1 MNWDGIIG
9 FGVAGNMAGHLEQ
22 AGEDRDFVAV
32 SVSDRKA
39 PKGMFPFYLP
49 HPTVEHQLHVM
60 PLCDSIIE
68 IKPDGE
74 NYQIEP
80 EVSLLCTLEY
90 QDGSVVS
97 ITPHSAMAHND
108 CSIRKEGAKKIS
120 EKKNWGANTKGVSSQ
135 RIPID
140 SFAKGGILD
149 HYQLTS
155 YLLRGEILHHYGIS
169 SSLTSY
175 SYFYEE
181 LIGWMVD
188 RFSHQHDVGPLE
200 NLQEHLAASGYPK
213 QALISIGATRYTD
226 FGASN
231 FLQPDDVAI
240 VVVYDRRKYSEEEVQ
255 ELIQQ
260 DNCEGSDISILKQRV
275 MLQANF

>member
-49 HPTVEHQLHVM
+49 NPTITHQLHVM

-80 EVSLLCTLEY
+80 EVSLLCSLEY
-90 QDGSVVS
+90 QDGIVVS
-97 ITPHSAMAHND
+97 IVPQYAMAHND

-120 EKKNWGANTKGVSSQ
+120 EKKNWGARTKGVSAQ
-135 RIPID
+135 RIEID
-140 SFAKGGILD
+140 SFAADGVLD

-155 YLLRGEILHHYGIS
+155 YLLRGSVLHHYGIS

-181 LIGWMVD
+181 LLDWMVD
-188 RFSHQHDVGPLE
+188 RFAHQQDVGPLE
-200 NLQEHLAASGYPK
+200 NLQEHLAASGYPQ

-231 FLQPDDVAI
+231 FLQPGDFAI
-240 VVVYDRRKYSEEEVQ
+240 VAVYDRRKYTEEKVR
-255 ELIQQ
+255 ELIQR
-260 DNCEGSDISILKQRV
+260 DECDLPDISILKQRV
-275 MLQANF
+275 VLQKD

>member
-1 MNWDGIIG
+1 MDWDGIIG

-32 SVSDRKA
+32 SVLDRKA

-49 HPTVEHQLHVM
+49 HPEIKQQLHVM
-60 PLCDSIIE
+60 PLCDSVIE
-68 IKPDGE
+68 IKSDGE

-80 EVSLLCTLEY
+80 EVSLLCSLEY
-90 QDGSVVS
+90 QDGCVVS

-120 EKKNWGANTKGVSSQ
+120 EKKNWGAHTKGVSSQ
-135 RIPID
+135 RIHID

-155 YLLRGEILHHYGIS
+155 YLLRGETLHHYGIS
-169 SSLTSY
+169 SPLTTY
-175 SYFYEE
+175 SYFYDE
-181 LIGWMVD
+181 LLDWMVD
-188 RFSHQHDVGPLE
+188 RFAHQQDVGPLE

-213 QALISIGATRYTD
+213 QTLISIGATRYTD

-231 FLQPDDVAI
+231 FLQPGDIAI
-240 VVVYDRRKYSEEEVQ
+240 VVVYDRRTYSEEEVQ
-255 ELIQQ
+255 ALILQ
-260 DNCEGSDISILKQRV
+260 DDEPCDISILKQRV
-275 MLQANF
+275 ILQTNF

>member
-1 MNWDGIIG
+1 MSWDDIIG

-22 AGEDRDFVAV
+22 AGEDRDFVSV
-32 SVSDRKA
+32 SVLDRKA

-49 HPTVEHQLHVM
+49 HSTIEHQLHVM
-60 PLCDSIIE
+60 PLSDSIIE

-80 EVSLLCTLEY
+80 EVSLLCSLEY
-90 QDGSVVS
+90 KNGCVVS
-97 ITPHSAMAHND
+97 ITPHYAMAHND

-120 EKKNWGANTKGVSSQ
+120 EKKNWGANTKGVSAQ
-135 RIPID
+135 RIEID
-140 SFAKGGILD
+140 SFASGGILD

-155 YLLRGEILHHYGIS
+155 YLLRAGTLHHYGIS
-169 SSLTSY
+169 SPLTTY

-181 LIGWMVD
+181 LIDWMVD
-188 RFSHQHDVGPLE
+188 RFAYQEDVGPLE
-200 NLQEHLAASGYPK
+200 NLQEHLATSGYPK

-231 FLQPDDVAI
+231 YLQPGDVSI
-240 VVVYDRRKYSEEEVQ
+240 VVVYDRRKYSEADIQ
-255 ELIQQ
+255 ELIQEETHE
-260 DNCEGSDISILKQRV
+260 CSDVSILKQRV
-275 MLQANF
+275 ILQANS

>member
-1 MNWDGIIG
+1 MHWDGIIG

-22 AGEDRDFVAV
+22 AGEDKDFVAV

-49 HPTVEHQLHVM
+49 HPTITHQLHVM

-80 EVSLLCTLEY
+80 EVSLLCSLEY
-90 QDGSVVS
+90 QDGIVAS
-97 ITPHSAMAHND
+97 IVPQYAMAHND

-120 EKKNWGANTKGVSSQ
+120 EKKNWGARTKGVSAQ
-135 RIPID
+135 RIEVD
-140 SFAKGGILD
+140 SFAAGGVLD

-155 YLLRGEILHHYGIS
+155 YLLRGDVLHHYGIS
-169 SSLTSY
+169 SPLTSY

-181 LIGWMVD
+181 LLDWMVD
-188 RFSHQHDVGPLE
+188 RFAHQQDVGPLE
-200 NLQEHLAASGYPK
+200 NLQEHLANSDHPK

-231 FLQPDDVAI
+231 FLQPGDFAI
-240 VVVYDRRKYSEEEVQ
+240 VAVYDRRTYTEEEVRD
-255 ELIQQ
+255 LIQQ
-260 DNCEGSDISILKQRV
+260 DEYALPDISILKQHV
-275 MLQANF
+275 VLQND

>member
-1 MNWDGIIG
+1 MNWDNIIG

-32 SVSDRKA
+32 SVLDRKA

-49 HPTVEHQLHVM
+49 HPTSAHQLHVM
-60 PLCDSIIE
+60 PLSDSIIE
-68 IKPDGE
+68 IKADGE

-80 EVSLLCTLEY
+80 EVSLLCSLAY
-90 QDGSVVS
+90 QDGCVVS
-97 ITPHSAMAHND
+97 ITPHCAMAHND

-120 EKKNWGANTKGVSSQ
+120 EKKNWGANTKGVSAQ
-135 RIPID
+135 KIPID
-140 SFAKGGILD
+140 SFSASGILD

-155 YLLRGEILHHYGIS
+155 YLLRAGTLHHYGIS
-169 SSLTSY
+169 SPLTTY

-181 LIGWMVD
+181 LLDWMVD
-188 RFSHQHDVGPLE
+188 RFAHQQDEGPLE
-200 NLQEHLAASGYPK
+200 NLQEHLASSGYPT

-231 FLQPDDVAI
+231 YLQSGDIAV
-240 VVVYDRRKYSEEEVQ
+240 VVVYDRRTYSESDIR

-260 DNCEGSDISILKQRV
+260 DTQEHSDISILKQRV
-275 MLQANF
+275 ILQANY